1 MNNDLALAGKTK
13 LKKMLV
19 IVAVFTSLF
28 ADFTDFS
35 FIYYFSWGG
44 PKVMSSME
52 LIDRFFQNFRFFHL
66 NFKKIE
72 KRGKSKFLKVFE
84 SF

>member
-19 IVAVFTSLF
+19 IEAVFTSLF

-35 FIYYFSWGG
+35 FIYYCSWRWS
-44 PKVMSSME
+44 KSDV
-52 LIDRFFQNFRFFHL
+52 IDGAHRSFF
-66 NFKKIE
+66 
-72 KRGKSKFLKVFE
+72 SKFQIF
-84 SF
+84 SFKF